1 MRKEI
6 TVPDIGNFKDV
17 QVIEIFAKIGDTI
30 KKDDPL
36 ITLESDKAAMEIP
49 STESGII
56 QDIQLKVGDKVS
68 EGNSILVLE
77 VVENTGKSTPSEIPL
92 VPTLERG
99 NEPSSIPA
107 IKPITVPDIG
117 NFKGVQLIEIFVKAG
132 DTVKKDDPLVTLESD
147 KAAMEIPCPESGIIQ
162 SLSVKIGD
170 KVSQGDVLATIL
182 PSDAALPVP
191 PPSRAPEPV
200 KTQALEKPDIKRPP
214 QPVKVDHSRQIPHA
228 GPAVRKMAREFG
240 VDLSKVKGTGI
251 RNRILKED
259 IQLFVKTELSKP
271 SAPIATGGNFSLP
284 EMPIVDFSQFGEIEQ
299 KALSR
304 IKKISGSSLHRNWL
318 QIPHVT
324 QFDDADITDLEA
336 FRKSLQSEG
345 EKRKIKLTLLAFLM
359 KASVSALKTYPDFNA
374 SLSPDKESL
383 ILKKYF
389 HLGFAADTPNGLV
402 VPVVRNVD
410 QKSLFD
416 LAAEIGQLSQKARD
430 GKLTPNE
437 MQGGCFTISSLGGV
451 GGTAFTPIIN
461 APEVAIL
468 GVSKSQMKP
477 VWQKDQF
484 VPRLILPL
492 SLSYDHRVIDGA
504 QAARFTTYLSFILA
518 DVRRLLI

>member
-17 QVIEIFAKIGDTI
+17 QVIEIFVKIGDTI

-49 STESGII
+49 ATESGVI
-56 QDIQLKVGDKVS
+56 QSLSVKIGDKIS
-68 EGNSILVLE
+68 EGSSIL
-77 VVENTGKSTPSEIPL
+77 
-92 VPTLERG
+92 TLEI
-99 NEPSSIPA
+99 SSEEKNVGWDANPNNSLDLQSNLQETP

-117 NFKGVQLIEIFVKAG
+117 NSKGVQLIEIFVKAG

-170 KVSQGDVLATIL
+170 KVSQGDVLAMIL
-182 PSDAALPVP
+182 SSDAALPVP

-200 KTQALEKPDIKRPP
+200 KTQALEKTDIKRPP

-299 KALSR
+299 KTFSR
-304 IKKISGSSLHRNWL
+304 IKKLSGPALHRSWL
-318 QIPHVT
+318 HIPHVT
-324 QFDDADITDLEA
+324 QFDDADITDLED

-345 EKRKIKLTLLAFLM
+345 EKRKVKLTLLAFLM

-416 LAAEIGQLSQKARD
+416 LAGEIGQLSQKARD

>member
-17 QVIEIFAKIGDTI
+17 QIIEIFVKVGDTI

-56 QDIQLKVGDKVS
+56 QSLSVNIGDKVS
-68 EGNSILVLE
+68 EGSAILTLE
-77 VVENTGKSTPSEIPL
+77 LVENTGKIEPEQTASPSR
-92 VPTLERG
+92 TSSLEAA
-99 NEPSSIPA
+99 PA

-117 NFKGVQLIEIFVKAG
+117 NFKGVQIIEIFVKAG

-147 KAAMEIPCPESGIIQ
+147 KAAMEIPCPESGVIQ

-170 KVSQGDVLATIL
+170 KVSQGDVLAML
-182 PSDAALPVP
+182 LSSGAALPVP

-200 KTQALEKPDIKRPP
+200 KTQAVEKPEIKTPP
-214 QPVKVDHSRQIPHA
+214 QPVKVEQSRQIPHA

-271 SAPIATGGNFSLP
+271 SVPIATGGSFSLP
-284 EMPIVDFSQFGEIEQ
+284 EMPIMDFSQFGEIEQ
-299 KALSR
+299 KSFSR
-304 IKKISGSSLHRNWL
+304 IKKLSGPALHRSWL
-318 QIPHVT
+318 HIPHVT

-345 EKRKIKLTLLAFLM
+345 EKRKVKLTLLAFLM

-484 VPRLILPL
+484 VPRLMLPL

>member
-17 QVIEIFAKIGDTI
+17 QVIEIFVKIGDTI

-49 STESGII
+49 STESGVI
-56 QDIQLKVGDKVS
+56 QSLSVKIGDKVS

-77 VVENTGKSTPSEIPL
+77 VVENTGKSTPVSTP
-92 VPTLERG
+92 
-99 NEPSSIPA
+99 EPVATAASA

-170 KVSQGDVLATIL
+170 KVSQGDVLAMIL
-182 PSDAALPVP
+182 SSDAALPVP

-200 KTQALEKPDIKRPP
+200 KTQVVEKTEIKTPP
-214 QPVKVDHSRQIPHA
+214 VRVEQSRQIIPHA

-284 EMPIVDFSQFGEIEQ
+284 EMPIIDFSQFGEIEQ
-299 KALSR
+299 KSFSR
-304 IKKISGSSLHRNWL
+304 IKKLSGPALHRSWL
-318 QIPHVT
+318 HIPHVT
-324 QFDDADITDLEA
+324 QFDDADITDLED

-345 EKRKIKLTLLAFLM
+345 EKRKVKLTLLAFLM

-484 VPRLILPL
+484 VPRLMLPL

>member
-17 QVIEIFAKIGDTI
+17 QLIEIFVKVGDSI

-49 STESGII
+49 CPESGII
-56 QDIQLKVGDKVS
+56 QSLSIKIGDKVS
-68 EGNSILVLE
+68 EGSPIL
-77 VVENTGKSTPSEIPL
+77 
-92 VPTLERG
+92 TLETSVEEKPAAPLMLQRG
-99 NEPSSIPA
+99 NEPSAA

-170 KVSQGDVLATIL
+170 KVSQGDVLAMIL
-182 PSDAALPVP
+182 SSDAALPVP

-200 KTQALEKPDIKRPP
+200 KTQTVEKPEIKTPP
-214 QPVKVDHSRQIPHA
+214 QPVKVDQSRQIPHA

-271 SAPIATGGNFSLP
+271 YAPVSTGGSFSLP
-284 EMPIVDFSQFGEIEQ
+284 EMPIVDFSQFGETEQ
-299 KALSR
+299 KSFSR
-304 IKKISGSSLHRNWL
+304 IKKLSGPALHRSWL
-318 QIPHVT
+318 HIPHVT
-324 QFDDADITDLEA
+324 QFDDADITDLEE

-345 EKRKIKLTLLAFLM
+345 EKRKVKLTLLAFLM

>member
-6 TVPDIGNFKDV
+6 AVPDIGNFKDV
-17 QVIEIFAKIGDTI
+17 QVIEIFVKVGDQI

-49 STESGII
+49 ASENGII
-56 QDIQLKVGDKVS
+56 QALSIKVGDKVS
-68 EGNSILVLE
+68 EGSSILVLE
-77 VVENTGKSTPSEIPL
+77 LVENTGKIEPEKTASPSR
-92 VPTLERG
+92 TSSLETT
-99 NEPSSIPA
+99 SA

-117 NFKGVQLIEIFVKAG
+117 NFKGVQLIEIFVKVG

-147 KAAMEIPCPESGIIQ
+147 KAAMEIPCPENGVIQ

-170 KVSQGDVLATIL
+170 KVSQGDVLAMIL
-182 PSDAALPVP
+182 SSDAALPVP

-200 KTQALEKPDIKRPP
+200 KAQTIEKPEIKTPP
-214 QPVKVDHSRQIPHA
+214 QPVKVDQSRQIPHA

-271 SAPIATGGNFSLP
+271 SAPIAMGGSFSLP
-284 EMPIVDFSQFGEIEQ
+284 EMPIVDFSQFGETEQ

-304 IKKISGSSLHRNWL
+304 IKKLSGAALHRSWL
-318 QIPHVT
+318 HIPHVT
-324 QFDDADITDLEA
+324 QFDDADITDLED

-484 VPRLILPL
+484 VPRLMLPL